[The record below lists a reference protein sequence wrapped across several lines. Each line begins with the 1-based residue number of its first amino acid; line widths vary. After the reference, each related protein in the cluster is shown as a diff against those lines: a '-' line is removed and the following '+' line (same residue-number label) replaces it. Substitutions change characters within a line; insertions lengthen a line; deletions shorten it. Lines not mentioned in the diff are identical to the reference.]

1 MALLPRTDT
10 LATDLQGSD
19 HPRMSASLTA
29 VGEKILSEKTVPCFC
44 FTVEVCAGM
53 GMVGMG
59 IDVVGIPRGWKWELR
74 GSLGDG
80 ICFAGTPRGRF
91 RNLADI
97 NNNSGASV
105 RILGKLCCKISYVA
119 VKCVV
124 DGWSNVFWYCCKKT
138 TFRR

>member
-1 MALLPRTDT
+1 
-10 LATDLQGSD
+10 
-19 HPRMSASLTA
+19 
-29 VGEKILSEKTVPCFC
+29 
-44 FTVEVCAGM
+44 M
-53 GMVGMG
+53 GAA
-59 IDVVGIPRGWKWELR
+59 GIPRGRNLFC
-74 GSLGDG
+74 GNP
-80 ICFAGTPRGRF
+80 AGRF

-119 VKCVV
+119 VKCIV